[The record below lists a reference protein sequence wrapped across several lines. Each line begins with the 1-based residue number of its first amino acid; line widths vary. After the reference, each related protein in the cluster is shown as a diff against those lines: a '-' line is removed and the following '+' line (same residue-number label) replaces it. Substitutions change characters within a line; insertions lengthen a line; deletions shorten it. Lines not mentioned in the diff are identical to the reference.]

1 MPRAP
6 MRLPAVPPPPAA
18 AAVGEGERPARAAGS
33 LGVRLEQRSPGR
45 GERLCSRGTQKL
57 SSCSADRL
65 GLTLWTR

>member
-45 GERLCSRGTQKL
+45 GNVSVPGERRNCRRV
-57 SSCSADRL
+57 A
-65 GLTLWTR
+65 LTGWV